1 MAKTVGLFQN
11 RITKEENFAGLARP
25 NRALI
30 AKAEAMDSG
39 CRTVLEAELRSRASR
54 WAYTFGVQGA
64 KMEIQATRM
73 CLEVRGCPP
82 SGKTY
87 GTACGWS

>member
-1 MAKTVGLFQN
+1 VAKTEGLFQN
-11 RITKEENFAGLARP
+11 GITKEEDLAGLARL

-39 CRTVLEAELRSRASR
+39 YRTVLEAELRSRASR
-54 WAYTFGVQGA
+54 WAYTVGVQGA
-64 KMEIQATRM
+64 KMEIQARM

-87 GTACGWS
+87 GTACG